1 MFGVII
7 DAMEKC
13 KVKKEEELAMKFHPY
28 LPSMTNLI
36 S

>member
-1 MFGVII
+1 MLGVTI

-13 KVKKEEELAMKFHPY
+13 KVKKEEELVMKFHPY
-28 LPSMTNLI
+28 LPSMTNFK